1 MKNFI
6 TSLSVLFLLMIGTV
20 TTAQQNVYQSKL
32 DLVFKAFNTKD
43 YAILKPLV
51 DANVLIDPK
60 IPVGMND
67 AVLPQVIA
75 QVPTP
80 ESYKIL
86 KSEKVDGGQRFTTE
100 YIYKDRKRLQ
110 YFTFN
115 AEGKI
120 VHLDI
125 LSDAKTV
132 EASFGTN

>member
-1 MKNFI
+1 
-6 TSLSVLFLLMIGTV
+6 MIGAV
-20 TTAQQNVYQSKL
+20 TTAQQNAYQSKL
-32 DLVFKAFNTKD
+32 DLVFKAFHTKD

-67 AVLPQVIA
+67 MVLPQVIA
-75 QVPTP
+75 QVPVP
-80 ESYKIL
+80 DSYKII
-86 KSEKVDGGQRFTTE
+86 KSEKVNEGQRITTE
-100 YIYKDRKRLQ
+100 YIYKDKTRLQ

-125 LSDAKTV
+125 LSDAKKV